1 MRPSAPGRILECA
14 GSEQR
19 GRKDEAAK
27 QRKQTIYESS
37 LVRGV
42 SQRAR
47 RRRMPPSS
55 APRALFEAARGF
67 APKRTVDEAEIF
79 LEAQPEYAD
88 ALQTSTVLVNVL
100 IDHGGLEYEEYDETG
115 EKLTEAR
122 IEGFRE
128 QGLSEDEIYDA
139 IERRCVRA
147 TEEGR
152 AVTNL
157 LDPVERVRSL
167 PGIRPLPHGSASE
180 TARVLLDAPNARGN
194 QRAVRRRPR
203 AHPTRENKLA
213 ARSCELPHRSHER
226 GRRALLGTE
235 DGERPLRGSTTAELS

>member
-1 MRPSAPGRILECA
+1 MKPQNNASRPSTKAAL
-14 GSEQR
+14 SE
-19 GRKDEAAK
+19 
-27 QRKQTIYESS
+27 ESLS
-37 LVRGV
+37 ELVDVVCRHPLH
-42 SQRAR
+42 RE
-47 RRRMPPSS
+47 
-55 APRALFEAARGF
+55 LYLKLLGF
-67 APKRTVDEAEIF
+67 CTEERTVDEAEIF

-128 QGLSEDEIYDA
+128 QGLSEGEIYDA

-157 LDPVERVRSL
+157 LDPVKRVRSYL
-167 PGIRPLPHGSASE
+167 ASDPSRTE
-180 TARVLLDAPNARGN
+180 ALLKLLAAPNARGN

-203 AHPTRENKLA
+203 ARPTRENKLA

-226 GRRALLGTE
+226 GRRALLGRRMAN
-235 DGERPLRGSTTAELS
+235 DPCGNHRGRAFLSGKPSRPNQVNSEESLLG

>member
-1 MRPSAPGRILECA
+1 MKPQNNASRPSTKAAL
-14 GSEQR
+14 SE
-19 GRKDEAAK
+19 
-27 QRKQTIYESS
+27 ESLS
-37 LVRGV
+37 ELVDVVCRHPLH
-42 SQRAR
+42 RE
-47 RRRMPPSS
+47 
-55 APRALFEAARGF
+55 LYLKLLGF
-67 APKRTVDEAEIF
+67 CTEERTVDEAEIF

-128 QGLSEDEIYDA
+128 QGLSEGEIYDA

-157 LDPVERVRSL
+157 LDPVKRVRSYL
-167 PGIRPLPHGSASE
+167 ASDPSRTE
-180 TARVLLDAPNARGN
+180 
-194 QRAVRRRPR
+194 
-203 AHPTRENKLA
+203 
-213 ARSCELPHRSHER
+213 
-226 GRRALLGTE
+226 ALLKLLAFCSTPRTLE
-235 DGERPLRGSTTAELS
+235 EINELFDGDPALAPRERTSWQRVHASYLIDRMKEAGGLCWDGGWRTTPAGTTAAELF